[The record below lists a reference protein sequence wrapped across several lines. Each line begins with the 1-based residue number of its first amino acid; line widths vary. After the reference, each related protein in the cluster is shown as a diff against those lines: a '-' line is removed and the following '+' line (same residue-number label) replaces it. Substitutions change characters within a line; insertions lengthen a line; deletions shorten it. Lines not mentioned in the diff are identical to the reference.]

1 MSWSDPA
8 RRFEPAEDV
17 QLRAELR
24 ELLGLQPAPQ
34 RVAAPVTEELASLAE
49 DLRKEALRRRRTERR
64 RPSWGLIAAAALP
77 LLAALAGLGTWGV
90 QQKQRAD
97 GLAAHAQR
105 QEAELSRIAAANAA
119 ELARERKAKE
129 EAQQQLQLVAQA
141 LPKKSLPYLVIPVNK
156 PLRLQGED
164 YQRVKERPGQ

>member
-17 QLRAELR
+17 ELRAELR
-24 ELLGLQPAPQ
+24 ELLGLGAVPQ
-34 RVAAPVTEELASLAE
+34 RVVAPVTEELASLAD
-49 DLRKEALRRRRTERR
+49 DLRKEAQRRRRTERR
-64 RPSWGLIAAAALP
+64 RPSWGLMAAAALP

-105 QEAELSRIAAANAA
+105 QEAELDRIAAANAA

-129 EAQQQLQLVAQA
+129 EAQQQLQLVARA
-141 LPKKSLPYLVIPVNK
+141 LPKKSLPYLVIPVDK
-156 PLRLQGED
+156 PLRMQGED
-164 YQRVKERPGQ
+164 YQRVKEKPGQ